1 MASEWEVIALGDAGV
16 TVIDCVHKTP
26 KAAEQGLP
34 YVAIPQMKTG
44 VLDLSTARRIT
55 RDDFEAWT
63 EKALPQPF
71 DVVLSRRCN
80 PGVSAVVPPGMTFAL
95 GQNLVLLRSDG
106 QAVYPPYLTWM
117 VRSHYWWAQIGKF
130 INVGAV
136 FDSLRCRDIPKFQLP
151 LPPLPEQRRIAAVL
165 GALDDK
171 IELNRKMNRTL
182 EAMAQALFKS
192 WFIDFDGHDDLVPS
206 ELGPI
211 PRGWEVAELQ
221 DLIQLDKGLSYKSK
235 HFDPEGIPMVNL
247 KCIARGGGFQR
258 RGIKYYAGEYK
269 PRHIVEPGDIVVAMT
284 DLTQDRVVIASPA
297 FVPPLPNTSRIIM
310 SLDLSC
316 PRLPADSVLSKAW
329 LYYRL
334 QTRNFKEFARGFANG
349 TTVMHLKLDG
359 IKRYRFAL
367 PPAQRISAFT
377 SHATMIRQRIDNN
390 TNSNNTLAALR
401 DTLLP
406 RLISG
411 EIRVPEAEDA
421 LQEAGL

>member
-211 PRGWEVAELQ
+211 PRGWEVGTLEAIA
-221 DLIQLDKGLSYKSK
+221 DLNPQSWTKKKHPDAVDYVDLS
-235 HFDPEGIPMVNL
+235 
-247 KCIARGGGFQR
+247 
-258 RGIKYYAGEYK
+258 
-269 PRHIVEPGDIVVAMT
+269 
-284 DLTQDRVVIASPA
+284 
-297 FVPPLPNTSRIIM
+297 NTSHGRI
-310 SLDLSC
+310 LDSTPYDWDDAPSRARRMLKPWDTIFGC
-316 PRLPADSVLSKAW
+316 VRPRNRSYALVYDEGLTGS
-329 LYYRL
+329 
-334 QTRNFKEFARGFANG
+334 TGFAVLRAQTPACATFVYLATIEDTNVERLTRVADG
-349 TTVMHLKLDG
+349 AAYPAVRPNVVHETTCVIPSDATLVD
-359 IKRYRFAL
+359 FD
-367 PPAQRISAFT
+367 RIT
-377 SHATMIRQRIDNN
+377 RPLLERIGYNEKE
-390 TNSNNTLAALR
+390 SRTLAALR

-406 RLISG
+406 KLISG
-411 EIRVPEAEDA
+411 EIRVPEAEDT